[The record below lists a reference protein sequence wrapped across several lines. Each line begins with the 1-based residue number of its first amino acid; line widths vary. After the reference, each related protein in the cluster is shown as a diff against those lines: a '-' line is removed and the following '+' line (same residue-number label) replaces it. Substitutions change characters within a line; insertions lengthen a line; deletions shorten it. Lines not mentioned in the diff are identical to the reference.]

1 MRAGASP
8 QQIPSLQLFI
18 QAVQEQGARPEQ
30 DDALARREQRRERL
44 LDAKGDQSGAVDAAI
59 VARIEEKDS
68 IRARNKVARSGF
80 DRLPESFT
88 YER

>member
-30 DDALARREQRRERL
+30 DDALARREQHREWR
-44 LDAKGDQSGAVDAAI
+44 LDAKGDQSGAVDAAN

-68 IRARNKVARSGF
+68 IRACNKVARATRF
-80 DRLPESFT
+80 PP
-88 YER
+88 